1 MGAPGGG
8 KGNDLWIL
16 GGVGLPKWLSGK
28 EPICQCRR
36 QRRCRFDPWAGKIPW
51 RRAWWPTPV
60 FLSGES
66 RGQRSLVDYSPW
78 GHKELDTT
86 ERLSRSERVRS
97 VMWSV
102 NHAYAMKSKFMF
114 IESVLPSNH
123 LILCCLLLFLPS
135 IFPSI
140 RVFSNEL
147 ALCIKWPKYW
157 SFSFSTSTCNE
168 YSFRIEWFNLLA
180 VKGTFKSFLQNHISK
195 ASILWCS
202 ALFMV
207 QLSHPYITME
217 RP

>member
-86 ERLSRSERVRS
+86 ERLSRSERVE
-97 VMWSV
+97 WG
-102 NHAYAMKSKFMF
+102 
-114 IESVLPSNH
+114 I
-123 LILCCLLLFLPS
+123 
-135 IFPSI
+135 
-140 RVFSNEL
+140 
-147 ALCIKWPKYW
+147 
-157 SFSFSTSTCNE
+157 FSFLCFFFLIKIVYLQCFNFWYTAK
-168 YSFRIEWFNLLA
+168 WFSYIYIYLCVCVYVFFHIFFPLWFIIGY
-180 VKGTFKSFLQNHISK
+180 GT
-195 ASILWCS
+195 
-202 ALFMV
+202 
-207 QLSHPYITME
+207 
-217 RP
+217 